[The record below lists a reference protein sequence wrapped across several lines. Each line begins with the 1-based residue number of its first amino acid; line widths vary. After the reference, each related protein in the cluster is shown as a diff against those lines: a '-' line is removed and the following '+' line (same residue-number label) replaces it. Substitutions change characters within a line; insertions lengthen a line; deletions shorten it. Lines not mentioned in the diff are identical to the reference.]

1 MEVFTLIARKKNVA
15 LVFVSYLLVALAAIS
30 LLTICIG
37 FAPGILFAVVFGL
50 IAYLMIMAQ
59 NTEFEY
65 SYFDGELRFA
75 KIKNKSRRK
84 RLGIYSME
92 SVAAIAPAGD
102 RSVYN
107 YENGNE
113 LKEID
118 YTSGQKDVPYY
129 DIVIKSPEE
138 NVLIK
143 TSSSQRWRKNTDQ
156 RLKEERS
163 NYSSP
168 SKWYI
173 LDFVLPTS
181 WAEILFIVI
190 WQRTFTVFTYF
201 CVGVKKTFRII
212 HGCRLKLVL
221 FTIS

>member
-113 LKEID
+113 IKKID

-129 DIVIKSPEE
+129 DIVIKSPDE

-143 TSSSQRWRKNTDQ
+143 AELDYKFLTEVEKKYRSKVKRR
-156 RLKEERS
+156 EE
-163 NYSSP
+163 
-168 SKWYI
+168 
-173 LDFVLPTS
+173 
-181 WAEILFIVI
+181 
-190 WQRTFTVFTYF
+190 
-201 CVGVKKTFRII
+201 
-212 HGCRLKLVL
+212 
-221 FTIS
+221 

>member
-1 MEVFTLIARKKNVA
+1 
-15 LVFVSYLLVALAAIS
+15 
-30 LLTICIG
+30 
-37 FAPGILFAVVFGL
+37 
-50 IAYLMIMAQ
+50 
-59 NTEFEY
+59 
-65 SYFDGELRFA
+65 
-75 KIKNKSRRK
+75 
-84 RLGIYSME
+84 ME

-113 LKEID
+113 LKKID

-129 DIVIKSPEE
+129 DIVIKSPDE

-143 TSSSQRWRKNTDQ
+143 AELDDKFLTEVEKKIQIK

-173 LDFVLPTS
+173 LDFVLPASYPVEYPLLPFNSLRHLGQRVPKVTG
-181 WAEILFIVI
+181 APHR
-190 WQRTFTVFTYF
+190 WQ
-201 CVGVKKTFRII
+201 
-212 HGCRLKLVL
+212 
-221 FTIS
+221 

>member
-59 NTEFEY
+59 NT
-65 SYFDGELRFA
+65 DGELRFA

-113 LKEID
+113 IKKID

-129 DIVIKSPEE
+129 DIVIKSPDE

-143 TSSSQRWRKNTDQ
+143 AELDDKFLTEVEKKYRSKVKRR
-156 RLKEERS
+156 EE
-163 NYSSP
+163 
-168 SKWYI
+168 
-173 LDFVLPTS
+173 
-181 WAEILFIVI
+181 
-190 WQRTFTVFTYF
+190 
-201 CVGVKKTFRII
+201 
-212 HGCRLKLVL
+212 
-221 FTIS
+221 

>member
-1 MEVFTLIARKKNVA
+1 MALIGR
-15 LVFVSYLLVALAAIS
+15 LEDTTSGR
-30 LLTICIG
+30 CIE
-37 FAPGILFAVVFGL
+37 FPAPWIGWIEEYATNGRIILFAVVFGL

-113 LKEID
+113 IKKID

-129 DIVIKSPEE
+129 DIVIKSPDE

-143 TSSSQRWRKNTDQ
+143 AELDDRFLTEVEKKYRSKVKRR
-156 RLKEERS
+156 EE
-163 NYSSP
+163 
-168 SKWYI
+168 
-173 LDFVLPTS
+173 
-181 WAEILFIVI
+181 
-190 WQRTFTVFTYF
+190 
-201 CVGVKKTFRII
+201 
-212 HGCRLKLVL
+212 
-221 FTIS
+221 

>member
-113 LKEID
+113 IKKID

-129 DIVIKSPEE
+129 DIVIKSPDE

-143 TSSSQRWRKNTDQ
+143 AELDDRFLTEVEKKYRSKVKR
-156 RLKEERS
+156 ERS

-173 LDFVLPTS
+173 LDFVLPASYPVEYPLLPFNSLRHLGQRVPKVTG
-181 WAEILFIVI
+181 APHR
-190 WQRTFTVFTYF
+190 WQ
-201 CVGVKKTFRII
+201 
-212 HGCRLKLVL
+212 
-221 FTIS
+221 

>member
-1 MEVFTLIARKKNVA
+1 MANRDSAYNLIYNDNATA

-113 LKEID
+113 IKKID

-129 DIVIKSPEE
+129 DIVIKSPDE

-143 TSSSQRWRKNTDQ
+143 AELDDKFLTEVEKKYRSKVKRR
-156 RLKEERS
+156 EE
-163 NYSSP
+163 
-168 SKWYI
+168 
-173 LDFVLPTS
+173 
-181 WAEILFIVI
+181 
-190 WQRTFTVFTYF
+190 
-201 CVGVKKTFRII
+201 
-212 HGCRLKLVL
+212 
-221 FTIS
+221 

>member
-65 SYFDGELRFA
+65 SYFDGEMRFA

-113 LKEID
+113 IKKID

-129 DIVIKSPEE
+129 DIVIKS
-138 NVLIK
+138 
-143 TSSSQRWRKNTDQ
+143 SSSQRLRKNTDQ

-173 LDFVLPTS
+173 LDFVLPASYPVEYPLLPFNSLRHLGQRVPKVTG
-181 WAEILFIVI
+181 APHR
-190 WQRTFTVFTYF
+190 WQ
-201 CVGVKKTFRII
+201 
-212 HGCRLKLVL
+212 
-221 FTIS
+221 

>member
-113 LKEID
+113 IKKID

-129 DIVIKSPEE
+129 DIVIKSPDE

-143 TSSSQRWRKNTDQ
+143 AELDDKFLTEVEKKYRSKV
-156 RLKEERS
+156 KEERS

-173 LDFVLPTS
+173 LDFVLPASYPVEYPLLPFNSLRHLGQRVPKVTG
-181 WAEILFIVI
+181 APHR
-190 WQRTFTVFTYF
+190 WQ
-201 CVGVKKTFRII
+201 
-212 HGCRLKLVL
+212 
-221 FTIS
+221 

>member
-37 FAPGILFAVVFGL
+37 FAPGIL
-50 IAYLMIMAQ
+50 MAQ

-113 LKEID
+113 IKKID

-129 DIVIKSPEE
+129 DIVIKSPDE

-143 TSSSQRWRKNTDQ
+143 AELDDKFLTEVEKKYRSKVKRR
-156 RLKEERS
+156 EE
-163 NYSSP
+163 
-168 SKWYI
+168 
-173 LDFVLPTS
+173 
-181 WAEILFIVI
+181 
-190 WQRTFTVFTYF
+190 
-201 CVGVKKTFRII
+201 
-212 HGCRLKLVL
+212 
-221 FTIS
+221 

>member
-1 MEVFTLIARKKNVA
+1 
-15 LVFVSYLLVALAAIS
+15 
-30 LLTICIG
+30 
-37 FAPGILFAVVFGL
+37 
-50 IAYLMIMAQ
+50 MAQ

-75 KIKNKSRRK
+75 KIKNKSRRT

-113 LKEID
+113 IKKID

-129 DIVIKSPEE
+129 DIVIKSPDE

-143 TSSSQRWRKNTDQ
+143 AELDDKFLTEVEKKYRSKVII
-156 RLKEERS
+156 EERS
-163 NYSSP
+163 NYASP

-173 LDFVLPTS
+173 LDFVLPASYPVEYPLLPFNSLRHLGQRVPKVTG
-181 WAEILFIVI
+181 APHR
-190 WQRTFTVFTYF
+190 WQ
-201 CVGVKKTFRII
+201 
-212 HGCRLKLVL
+212 
-221 FTIS
+221 

>member
-1 MEVFTLIARKKNVA
+1 MKSGNLRMQGAKSCGIYRKMSLNSTFRLKGAYFLQRRIIMEVFTLIARKKNVA

-113 LKEID
+113 IKKID

-129 DIVIKSPEE
+129 DIVIKSPDE

-143 TSSSQRWRKNTDQ
+143 AELDDKFLTEVEKKYRSKVKRR
-156 RLKEERS
+156 EE
-163 NYSSP
+163 
-168 SKWYI
+168 
-173 LDFVLPTS
+173 
-181 WAEILFIVI
+181 
-190 WQRTFTVFTYF
+190 
-201 CVGVKKTFRII
+201 
-212 HGCRLKLVL
+212 
-221 FTIS
+221 

>member
-107 YENGNE
+107 YENGNK

-129 DIVIKSPEE
+129 DIVIKSAELLVCIFLFP
-138 NVLIK
+138 NVVPVSFFHLLSLQGEDARKDVLCLLIVVGL
-143 TSSSQRWRKNTDQ
+143 QDWWF
-156 RLKEERS
+156 E
-163 NYSSP
+163 SP
-168 SKWYI
+168 Q
-173 LDFVLPTS
+173 L
-181 WAEILFIVI
+181 
-190 WQRTFTVFTYF
+190 
-201 CVGVKKTFRII
+201 
-212 HGCRLKLVL
+212 
-221 FTIS
+221 

>member
-75 KIKNKSRRK
+75 RIKAKSKRK
-84 RLGIYSME
+84 AIGSVQMDDVLGF
-92 SVAAIAPAGD
+92 APRGD

-113 LKEID
+113 FKKID

-129 DIVIKSPEE
+129 DIVIKSPDE

-143 TSSSQRWRKNTDQ
+143 AELDDKFLTEVEKKYRSKVKRR
-156 RLKEERS
+156 EE
-163 NYSSP
+163 
-168 SKWYI
+168 
-173 LDFVLPTS
+173 
-181 WAEILFIVI
+181 
-190 WQRTFTVFTYF
+190 
-201 CVGVKKTFRII
+201 
-212 HGCRLKLVL
+212 
-221 FTIS
+221 

>member
-1 MEVFTLIARKKNVA
+1 MA

-113 LKEID
+113 FKKID

-129 DIVIKSPEE
+129 DIVIKSPDE

-143 TSSSQRWRKNTDQ
+143 AELDDKFLTEVEKKYRSKVKR
-156 RLKEERS
+156 KEE
-163 NYSSP
+163 
-168 SKWYI
+168 
-173 LDFVLPTS
+173 
-181 WAEILFIVI
+181 
-190 WQRTFTVFTYF
+190 
-201 CVGVKKTFRII
+201 
-212 HGCRLKLVL
+212 
-221 FTIS
+221 

>member
-1 MEVFTLIARKKNVA
+1 MHRNTEMRGHGRQGKEKSSHGGR
-15 LVFVSYLLVALAAIS
+15 VSTVS
-30 LLTICIG
+30 SSIG

-113 LKEID
+113 IKKID

-129 DIVIKSPEE
+129 DIVIKSPDE

-143 TSSSQRWRKNTDQ
+143 AELDDKFLTEVEKKYRSKVKRR
-156 RLKEERS
+156 EE
-163 NYSSP
+163 
-168 SKWYI
+168 
-173 LDFVLPTS
+173 
-181 WAEILFIVI
+181 
-190 WQRTFTVFTYF
+190 
-201 CVGVKKTFRII
+201 
-212 HGCRLKLVL
+212 
-221 FTIS
+221 

>member
-37 FAPGILFAVVFGL
+37 FAVVFGL

-113 LKEID
+113 IKKID

-129 DIVIKSPEE
+129 DIVIKSPDE

-143 TSSSQRWRKNTDQ
+143 AELDDKFLTEVEKKYRSKVKRR
-156 RLKEERS
+156 EE
-163 NYSSP
+163 
-168 SKWYI
+168 
-173 LDFVLPTS
+173 
-181 WAEILFIVI
+181 
-190 WQRTFTVFTYF
+190 
-201 CVGVKKTFRII
+201 
-212 HGCRLKLVL
+212 
-221 FTIS
+221 